1 MLVYYRVIFP
11 SKAFSYEVWSKLP
24 LITLKGSAPL
34 VSGTCNKNTVFCD
47 IAEYL
52 ELPGTLSSPK
62 CDRSWS
68 SLPTSLTESVTAV
81 TQRESWDAG
90 QVQCTCNIPR
100 AVRFW
105 RISVAGVESVKV
117 STTNLKILL
126 MTFCWRQRTRSEI
139 WLNHTEAS
147 SGSNS
152 EAQNLDVQRA
162 NNAQMRLLFPLLLQ
176 ADLGCLSPGLK
187 MQLHVGIR
195 WKCSLNLEFTSRT
208 RKTSASKSIGLW
220 RIKPYNSI
228 QGWVNSRHLKICW
241 S

>member
-1 MLVYYRVIFP
+1 MLVYYRVIVP

-34 VSGTCNKNTVFCD
+34 VSGTCNKTLFFCD
-47 IAEYL
+47 IAPTREYL

-68 SLPTSLTESVTAV
+68 STPTSLTESVTAV

-105 RISVAGVESVKV
+105 RISSLELVKV

-195 WKCSLNLEFTSRT
+195 W
-208 RKTSASKSIGLW
+208 
-220 RIKPYNSI
+220 
-228 QGWVNSRHLKICW
+228 
-241 S
+241 